1 MSFEDFVKRTIR
13 ALSEAGLEYVIVG
26 GVAAIIHGRIRST
39 VDLDVV
45 IRLNPSD
52 ASTVKKLASAFR
64 RNDLDVLEHEIIS
77 SLKEKSH
84 FSVFDTRSPLRVDAK
99 GVYTSLDSMAL
110 ENRKETE
117 ILGLKVW
124 VASPEDVIIGKLTY
138 GSPQDIEDAASI
150 ILNLRDELDYEY
162 LNQQAKK
169 RKVYKRFKELLKNL
183 K

>member
-1 MSFEDFVKRTIR
+1 MSFEDFVKRTIG
-13 ALSEAGLEYVIVG
+13 ALSEAGLDYVIVG

-52 ASTVKKLASAFR
+52 VNTVKKLASAFR

-77 SLKEKSH
+77 SLREKSH